1 MIGLDTNILA
11 RYFIEDESDSEAVK
25 QRVAAQ
31 RLIESGKPLMNSKT
45 VMLEFEWVMRGYYE
59 FEPPAILSVF
69 EYLLNCNHI
78 LLEDRT
84 AIEQAI
90 ANFKQGLDFADA
102 LHHAT
107 YRDCDAMASFDDRKF
122 SKRAARLGLAPRVIV
137 PK

>member
-31 RLIESGKPLMNSKT
+31 RLIESGKPLMISKT

>member
-1 MIGLDTNILA
+1 
-11 RYFIEDESDSEAVK
+11 
-25 QRVAAQ
+25 
-31 RLIESGKPLMNSKT
+31 
-45 VMLEFEWVMRGYYE
+45 MRGYYE

>member
-11 RYFIEDESDSEAVK
+11 RYFIEDESDSAAVQ
-25 QRVAAQ
+25 QRIAAQ
-31 RLIESGKPLMNSKT
+31 RLIESGKPLMISKT

-59 FEPPAILSVF
+59 LEPPAIFSVF

-90 ANFKQGLDFADA
+90 ANFKLGLDFADA